1 MTNYFNTLPYRI
13 TGDNPATLAK
23 YDLNSRKK
31 IIQLGYL
38 ALLPALIWFGT
49 AFLTSYSILGYSLLI
64 SLLVSSFCFAIILIV
79 ERSIVMSKKIS
90 RSGMFFRS
98 LLAVFFALIGSSMI
112 DLIIYQDDI
121 DFKIKSELI
130 ARKEADYNTKSNQV
144 NAKTTELHNEM
155 FGKGGTGMKGYHS
168 ASKSIENQVNDM
180 KVQRDNAGAELDSLN
195 RVIGDPS
202 NPYYKSMMKSLG
214 MNTIVYRHEK
224 LFEILL
230 DNKLEIVVYLVFLF
244 AAILLETL
252 PLIMKVSFKDS
263 QYEKDIEA
271 QEQLIENR
279 RKGILA
285 KSDYYT
291 QMSHHQQNAMGSI
304 HNYDRYSALN

>member
-1 MTNYFNTLPYRI
+1 MTNFFNTLPYRI

-23 YDLNSRKK
+23 YDVNSRKK

-49 AFLTSYSILGYSLLI
+49 AFLTSYSILGHSLLI
-64 SLLVSSFCFAIILIV
+64 SLLVSSFCFGIILIV

-121 DFKIKSELI
+121 DYKIKSELI
-130 ARKEADYNTKSNQV
+130 AGKEADYNAKSNQV

-155 FGKGGTGMKGYHS
+155 FGKGGTGMKGYHN
-168 ASKSIENQVNDM
+168 ASKSIDNQLSDM
-180 KVQRDNAGAELDSLN
+180 KVQRNNASVELDSLK
-195 RVIGDPS
+195 RVIADPS
-202 NPYYKSMMKSLG
+202 NPYYKSMMQTLG

-230 DNKLEIVVYLVFLF
+230 DNKLEIVLYLLFLF
-244 AAILLETL
+244 AAIILEVL
-252 PLIMKVSFKDS
+252 PLIMKVSFSDT

-291 QMSHHQQNAMGSI
+291 QMTHHQQHAMGSI
-304 HNYDRYSALN
+304 QNYDRYSALN

>member
-1 MTNYFNTLPYRI
+1 
-13 TGDNPATLAK
+13 
-23 YDLNSRKK
+23 
-31 IIQLGYL
+31 
-38 ALLPALIWFGT
+38 
-49 AFLTSYSILGYSLLI
+49 
-64 SLLVSSFCFAIILIV
+64 
-79 ERSIVMSKKIS
+79 MSKKLN
-90 RSGMFFRS
+90 RSGMVVRS
-98 LLAVFFALIGSSMI
+98 LIAICCALIGSSMI

-121 DFKIKSELI
+121 DFKIKAELI
-130 ARKEADYNTKSNQV
+130 ARKEADFNSKSNQV
-144 NAKTTELHNEM
+144 NTKTTELHNEM

-168 ASKSIENQVNDM
+168 ASKSIENQLNDM

-195 RVIGDPS
+195 SVIGDPS
-202 NPYYKSMMKSLG
+202 NPYYKSTMKSMG
-214 MNTIVYRHEK
+214 MNTIVYRHKK

-230 DNKLEIVVYLVFLF
+230 DNKLEIVLYLLFLF

-285 KSDYYT
+285 KSDYYS
-291 QMSHHQQNAMGSI
+291 QMTDQQHQAMGSI
-304 HNYDRYSALN
+304 HNYDRYSTLN